1 MRYMKHVFPALLL
14 VMLASCGHLY
24 VKPDGKEALTAE
36 ESYRLGSIYESRGE
50 RELAMREYRSAAER
64 GYAEAYFAMANIHL
78 KGSEYNEAEDDLL
91 QAIAINP
98 SNGAFYNNLGWLYM
112 ETNRLDKAQVAVNE
126 ALRADPAKSYA
137 YLDTLGVIQMRRERL
152 AEAQECL
159 NRAASLVPEGEK
171 EGLREIYGHL
181 IELYTKTGD
190 KEKAGVIEE
199 KMKGLQ

>member
-1 MRYMKHVFPALLL
+1 MRCLRLVLPALLV
-14 VMLASCGHLY
+14 VMLASCVHLH
-24 VKPDGKEALTAE
+24 VTPGGKEALTPE

-50 RELAMREYRSAAER
+50 RELAMREYRSAAGR
-64 GYAEAYFAMANIHL
+64 GHAGAYFAMANIHL
-78 KGSEYNEAEDDLL
+78 KGSEYKEAEDDLL
-91 QAIAINP
+91 QAIAIDP

-112 ETNRLDKAQVAVNE
+112 ETDRLDKAQKAVNE
-126 ALRADPAKSYA
+126 ALRADPARSYA

-152 AEAQECL
+152 AEAQECFI
-159 NRAASLVPEGEK
+159 RAASLVPDGEK

-199 KMKGLQ
+199 KIEGLR